1 MLTAVDEA
9 IQLRSWTSS
18 DMILVV
24 VVVLVL
30 VVGLESLIS
39 CCGTMSWCRETLHVG
54 LPSLML

>member
-24 VVVLVL
+24 VLVVL